1 MFKTIDPETAVLC
14 NQCATVMIFV
24 SYVLEGR
31 FDRQEQKAS
40 VNKCLN
46 YTSAKDRG
54 TKMRLHVKVC

>member
-14 NQCATVMIFV
+14 DQSATVMLFV

-31 FDRQEQKAS
+31 FDRQERAS

-46 YTSAKDRG
+46 YTSAKDCG
-54 TKMRLHVKVC
+54 AKMRLHVKVC